1 MSDQQPPRARRKKR
15 SPPQQRAT
23 QRLDM
28 ALARIGAVVNLNDN
42 WYAVAADK
50 ITGAELRK
58 VMSDQLTEALS
69 EAYAALR
76 DIRDAI

>member
-15 SPPQQRAT
+15 PPTQRAT

-42 WYAVAADK
+42 WSIPLTDK
-50 ITGAELRK
+50 TTDGELRK
-58 VMSDQLTEALS
+58 AMSDQLMQALS
-69 EAYAALR
+69 DAYAALR